1 MSTAITTT
9 TPGQMAESYSQDQVK
24 LIRDTFAKGASESE
38 FQLFLAVAQKKGLDI
53 LSRQIHLVKR
63 WDAKAQ
69 REVCEIQTGI
79 DGYRLIA
86 DRTGR
91 YEGQS
96 GPFWCGADG
105 QWVDVWLATEPPR
118 AAKIGV
124 WRAGCR
130 EPFWGIA
137 LYSEYCQTYKD
148 KASGQVR
155 PNPMWSRMPAA
166 QLAKCAEALALRKA
180 FPAEMSGIYT
190 TEEMGQAS
198 NVVDV
203 TPSAVA
209 TPAPTPTPKNAPRAI
224 SAAPAPVVGQSGFTQ
239 KQLRSVIDTVGAAL
253 GETSSSADTEDVGAP
268 ISLLAQT
275 VEIIDSLA
283 GYGVAD
289 ALILKGIKKMTGQT
303 LTDLSDESIALLSPE
318 EMETL
323 ITRYGQRLA
332 QITAE
337 RAGQPD
343 REAFD
348 EPAEVVDDAKGPRF

>member
-1 MSTAITTT
+1 MSTAMTAPT
-9 TPGQMAESYSQDQVK
+9 TPGQMAESYSTDQVK
-24 LIRDTFAKGASESE
+24 LIRDMFAKGASESE

-124 WRAGCR
+124 WRVGCR
-130 EPFWGIA
+130 EPFWGVA
-137 LYSEYCQTYKD
+137 LFSEYCQTYKD
-148 KASGQVR
+148 KSSGQTR
-155 PNPMWSRMPAA
+155 PNPMWARMPAA

-190 TEEMGQAS
+190 SEEMGQAS
-198 NVVDV
+198 NVIDV

-209 TPAPTPTPKNAPRAI
+209 VPAPTPTPAPVPKKAPRAI
-224 SAAPAPVVGQSGFTQ
+224 SAAPAPVVATVDSGLIE
-239 KQLRSVIDTVGAAL
+239 QLSQILDG
-253 GETSSSADTEDVGAP
+253 
-268 ISLLAQT
+268 
-275 VEIIDSLA
+275 LA
-283 GYGVAD
+283 GYDVAD
-289 ALILKGIKKMTGQT
+289 ALILKGIANMTGQT
-303 LTDLSDESIALLSPE
+303 LTDLSTDSIALLSPE
-318 EMETL
+318 ELETV
-323 ITRYGQRLA
+323 IERYGKRLE
-332 QITAE
+332 QLEAE

-343 REAFD
+343 RQAFD
-348 EPAEVVDDAKGPRF
+348 EPTVKNKKIPMDFVIHPSELSAHRPDDDNDW

>member
-1 MSTAITTT
+1 MSSTAMTAPT

-130 EPFWGIA
+130 EPFWGVA
-137 LYSEYCQTYKD
+137 LFSEYCQTYKD
-148 KASGQVR
+148 KASGQTR

-190 TEEMGQAS
+190 SEEMGQAS
-198 NVVDV
+198 NVIDV

-209 TPAPTPTPKNAPRAI
+209 TPASTPTLAPAPKNAPRTI
-224 SAAPAPVVGQSGFTQ
+224 SAAPAPVVAAVDTGLVE
-239 KQLRSVIDTVGAAL
+239 QLSQILDG
-253 GETSSSADTEDVGAP
+253 
-268 ISLLAQT
+268 
-275 VEIIDSLA
+275 LA

-289 ALILKGIKKMTGQT
+289 ALILQGIAKMTGQT
-303 LTDLSDESIALLSPE
+303 LTDLSDDSIALLSPQE
-318 EMETL
+318 LETL
-323 ITRYGQRLA
+323 ITRYGTRLNQLA
-332 QITAE
+332 AE

-348 EPAEVVDDAKGPRF
+348 EPAEVADAEGPRF

>member
-1 MSTAITTT
+1 MSSTAITTT

-118 AAKIGV
+118 AAKVGV

-130 EPFWGIA
+130 EPFWGVA
-137 LYSEYCQTYKD
+137 LFSEYCQTYKD
-148 KASGQVR
+148 KSSGQTR

-190 TEEMGQAS
+190 SEEMGQAS
-198 NVVDV
+198 NVIDV

-209 TPAPTPTPKNAPRAI
+209 TPAPIPMPAPAPKKAPRAI
-224 SAAPAPVVGQSGFTQ
+224 SAAPAPVVAAADHDD
-239 KQLRSVIDTVGAAL
+239 IDH
-253 GETSSSADTEDVGAP
+253 VGAP

-283 GYGVAD
+283 GYDVPDG
-289 ALILKGIKKMTGQT
+289 LILKGIAKMTGQT
-303 LTDLSDESIALLSPE
+303 LTDLSHDSIALLSPKE
-318 EMETL
+318 LETL
-323 ITRYGQRLA
+323 VKRYGKRLE
-332 QITAE
+332 QLEAE

-343 REAFD
+343 RQAFD
-348 EPAEVVDDAKGPRF
+348 EPTTPADDIAGPQF

>member
-1 MSTAITTT
+1 MSSTAITTT

-118 AAKIGV
+118 AAKVGV

-130 EPFWGIA
+130 EPFWGVA
-137 LYSEYCQTYKD
+137 LFSEYCQTYKD

-155 PNPMWSRMPAA
+155 PNPMWARMPAA

-198 NVVDV
+198 NVIDV
-203 TPSAVA
+203 TPTP
-209 TPAPTPTPKNAPRAI
+209 TPAPAPKNAPRAI
-224 SAAPAPVVGQSGFTQ
+224 SAAPAPIVAAVDTGLVE
-239 KQLRSVIDTVGAAL
+239 QLSQILDG
-253 GETSSSADTEDVGAP
+253 
-268 ISLLAQT
+268 
-275 VEIIDSLA
+275 LA
-283 GYGVAD
+283 GFGVAD
-289 ALILKGIKKMTGQT
+289 ALILQGIANMTGQQ
-303 LTDLSDESIALLSPE
+303 LPDLFDHSLALLSPQE
-318 EMETL
+318 LEKL
-323 ITRYGQRLA
+323 ITRYGTRLE
-332 QITAE
+332 QLEVE

-343 REAFD
+343 RHAFD
-348 EPAEVVDDAKGPRF
+348 EPTTPADDIAGPQF